1 MMYKSRNVVAGKLE
15 ECRSDSD
22 LRRSIDIA
30 IKKVPSMRRVYSQKK
45 QYCYVLLF
53 LAGFMRLASWWGFG
67 DSELG
72 YGGSRLILLVGLFR
86 DAHAADV

>member
-30 IKKVPSMRRVYSQKK
+30 IKKVPSMRRVYSQKNSTATD
-45 QYCYVLLF
+45 YYSLL
-53 LAGFMRLASWWGFG
+53 
-67 DSELG
+67 DS
-72 YGGSRLILLVGLFR
+72 
-86 DAHAADV
+86 